1 MSNNIVITP
10 GDGIGKEIAKE
21 ARKLID
27 WISGNATFNINL
39 VEEYVGG
46 ASIDK
51 YGTPLSDETLK
62 RINKIKP
69 LEKYVKDILR
79 NRVQILNKKY
89 QTNENLPK
97 LSSVSTITTI
107 KKFNTNNFNPLLY
120 NFDFDSQ
127 KSQIYRVDGT
137 DLVINIIPKENK

>member
-1 MSNNIVITP
+1 M
-10 GDGIGKEIAKE
+10 
-21 ARKLID
+21 
-27 WISGNATFNINL
+27 INL
-39 VEEYVGG
+39 LNTNSEKNVDY
-46 ASIDK
+46 
-51 YGTPLSDETLK
+51 PLTSQELSFIENAFDDETLK

-137 DLVINIIPKENK
+137 DFVINIIPKENK

>member
-1 MSNNIVITP
+1 MGLKHIILLVLFFSCSFAFSQSDTINSSDTNP
-10 GDGIGKEIAKE
+10 EINVDYPFTSQE
-21 ARKLID
+21 LSFIE
-27 WISGNATFNINL
+27 NAF
-39 VEEYVGG
+39 
-46 ASIDK
+46 D
-51 YGTPLSDETLK
+51 DETLK
-62 RINKIKP
+62 RIKKIKP

-137 DLVINIIPKENK
+137 DLVINIIPKKNK

>member
-1 MSNNIVITP
+1 MGLKHI
-10 GDGIGKEIAKE
+10 
-21 ARKLID
+21 KLLVLFFSSSFAFSQSYTINSLNTNSEKNVD
-27 WISGNATFNINL
+27 YPLTSQELSFIENAF
-39 VEEYVGG
+39 
-46 ASIDK
+46 D
-51 YGTPLSDETLK
+51 DETLK

>member
-1 MSNNIVITP
+1 MGLKHIKLLVIFFSCSFAFSQS
-10 GDGIGKEIAKE
+10 DM
-21 ARKLID
+21 
-27 WISGNATFNINL
+27 INL
-39 VEEYVGG
+39 LNTNSEKNVDY
-46 ASIDK
+46 
-51 YGTPLSDETLK
+51 PLTSQELSFIENAFDDETLK

-97 LSSVSTITTI
+97 LSSVSTFTII

-137 DLVINIIPKENK
+137 DHIINIIPKENR

>member
-1 MSNNIVITP
+1 MGLKHITLLVLFFSCSFAFSQSDMINSSDTNP
-10 GDGIGKEIAKE
+10 EINVDYPFTSQE
-21 ARKLID
+21 LSFIE
-27 WISGNATFNINL
+27 NAF
-39 VEEYVGG
+39 
-46 ASIDK
+46 D
-51 YGTPLSDETLK
+51 DETLK

-69 LEKYVKDILR
+69 LEKYVKVILR
-79 NRVQILNKKY
+79 NRVQILSKKY

-97 LSSVSTITTI
+97 LSSVSTFTTI

-137 DLVINIIPKENK
+137 DLIINIIPKENR

>member
-1 MSNNIVITP
+1 MGLKHI
-10 GDGIGKEIAKE
+10 
-21 ARKLID
+21 KLLVLFFSCSFAFSQSD
-27 WISGNATFNINL
+27 MINL
-39 VEEYVGG
+39 LNTNSEKNVDY
-46 ASIDK
+46 
-51 YGTPLSDETLK
+51 PLTSQELSFIENAYDDETLK
-62 RINKIKP
+62 RIFKIKP
-69 LEKYVKDILR
+69 LEKYIKDILR

>member
-1 MSNNIVITP
+1 MGLKHI
-10 GDGIGKEIAKE
+10 
-21 ARKLID
+21 KLLVLFFSCSFAFSQSD
-27 WISGNATFNINL
+27 MINL
-39 VEEYVGG
+39 LNTNSEKNVDYHLTNQE
-46 ASIDK
+46 
-51 YGTPLSDETLK
+51 LSFIENAFDDETLK

-69 LEKYVKDILR
+69 LQKYVKGILR

-107 KKFNTNNFNPLLY
+107 KKFNTDNFIPLLY

-137 DLVINIIPKENK
+137 DLVINIIPKKNK

>member
-1 MSNNIVITP
+1 MGLKHI
-10 GDGIGKEIAKE
+10 
-21 ARKLID
+21 KLLVLFFSSSFAFSQSYTINSLNTNSEKNVD
-27 WISGNATFNINL
+27 YPLTSQELSFIENA
-39 VEEYVGG
+39 Y
-46 ASIDK
+46 D
-51 YGTPLSDETLK
+51 DETLK
-62 RINKIKP
+62 RIFKIKP
-69 LEKYVKDILR
+69 LEKYIKDILR
-79 NRVQILNKKY
+79 NRVQILNKEY

-107 KKFNTNNFNPLLY
+107 KKFNTNNFNPLIY

>member
-1 MSNNIVITP
+1 MGLKHIKLLVLFFSCSFAFSQSETINSSDTDP
-10 GDGIGKEIAKE
+10 EINVDYPFTSQE
-21 ARKLID
+21 LSFIE
-27 WISGNATFNINL
+27 NA
-39 VEEYVGG
+39 Y
-46 ASIDK
+46 D
-51 YGTPLSDETLK
+51 DETLK

-79 NRVQILNKKY
+79 NRVQILNKNY
-89 QTNENLPK
+89 QTNENIPK
-97 LSSVSTITTI
+97 LSSVSTFTTI

-137 DLVINIIPKENK
+137 DLIINIIPKENR

>member
-1 MSNNIVITP
+1 MGLKHI
-10 GDGIGKEIAKE
+10 
-21 ARKLID
+21 KLLVLFFSCSFAFSQSD
-27 WISGNATFNINL
+27 MINL
-39 VEEYVGG
+39 LNTNSEKNVDY
-46 ASIDK
+46 
-51 YGTPLSDETLK
+51 PLTSQELSFIENAFDDETLK

-107 KKFNTNNFNPLLY
+107 KKFNTNNFNPLIY

>member
-1 MSNNIVITP
+1 MELKHVILLVLFFSCSFAFSQSDTINSSDTNP
-10 GDGIGKEIAKE
+10 EINVDYPFTSQE
-21 ARKLID
+21 LSFIE
-27 WISGNATFNINL
+27 NAF
-39 VEEYVGG
+39 
-46 ASIDK
+46 D
-51 YGTPLSDETLK
+51 DETLK

-89 QTNENLPK
+89 QTNENLTK
-97 LSSVSTITTI
+97 LSSVSTFTTI
-107 KKFNTNNFNPLLY
+107 KKFNTTNFNPLLY

-137 DLVINIIPKENK
+137 NLIINIIPKDNR

>member
-1 MSNNIVITP
+1 MGLKHITLSVLFFSCSFAFSQSYMINSSETNP
-10 GDGIGKEIAKE
+10 EINVDYPFTSQE
-21 ARKLID
+21 LSFIE
-27 WISGNATFNINL
+27 NAF
-39 VEEYVGG
+39 
-46 ASIDK
+46 D
-51 YGTPLSDETLK
+51 DETLK

-69 LEKYVKDILR
+69 LEIYVKDILR

-89 QTNENLPK
+89 QTNENIPK
-97 LSSVSTITTI
+97 LSSVSTFTTI

>member
-1 MSNNIVITP
+1 MGLKHITLSVLFFSCSFAFSQSDMINSSETNPEINIDYPFTSQELSFI
-10 GDGIGKEIAKE
+10 E
-21 ARKLID
+21 
-27 WISGNATFNINL
+27 NAF
-39 VEEYVGG
+39 
-46 ASIDK
+46 D
-51 YGTPLSDETLK
+51 DETLK

-97 LSSVSTITTI
+97 LSSVSTFIII

-137 DLVINIIPKENK
+137 DLIINIIPKEKR

>member
-1 MSNNIVITP
+1 MVLKHITLLVLFFSCSFAFSQSDMINSLNTNSEKNIDYSLTSQELSFI
-10 GDGIGKEIAKE
+10 E
-21 ARKLID
+21 
-27 WISGNATFNINL
+27 NAF
-39 VEEYVGG
+39 
-46 ASIDK
+46 D
-51 YGTPLSDETLK
+51 DETLK

-69 LEKYVKDILR
+69 LEKYVKEILR

-107 KKFNTNNFNPLLY
+107 KKFNTDNFNPLLY

-137 DLVINIIPKENK
+137 DLVINIIPKKNK

>member
-1 MSNNIVITP
+1 M
-10 GDGIGKEIAKE
+10 
-21 ARKLID
+21 
-27 WISGNATFNINL
+27 INL
-39 VEEYVGG
+39 LNTNSEKNVDY
-46 ASIDK
+46 
-51 YGTPLSDETLK
+51 PLTSQELSFIENAFDDETLK

-97 LSSVSTITTI
+97 LSSVSTITI

-137 DLVINIIPKENK
+137 DLVINIIPKKNK

>member
-1 MSNNIVITP
+1 MGLKHIILLVLFFSCSFAFSQSDTINSSDTNP
-10 GDGIGKEIAKE
+10 EINVDYPFTSQE
-21 ARKLID
+21 LSFIE
-27 WISGNATFNINL
+27 NAF
-39 VEEYVGG
+39 
-46 ASIDK
+46 D
-51 YGTPLSDETLK
+51 DETLK

-89 QTNENLPK
+89 QTNENLTK
-97 LSSVSTITTI
+97 LSSVSTFTTI
-107 KKFNTNNFNPLLY
+107 KKFNTTNFNPLLY

-137 DLVINIIPKENK
+137 NLIINIIPKDNR

>member
-1 MSNNIVITP
+1 MGLKHIKLLVLFFSCSFAFSQSDMINSLNTNSEKNIDYPLTSQELSFI
-10 GDGIGKEIAKE
+10 E
-21 ARKLID
+21 
-27 WISGNATFNINL
+27 NAFDD
-39 VEEYVGG
+39 V
-46 ASIDK
+46 
-51 YGTPLSDETLK
+51 TLK

-69 LEKYVKDILR
+69 LQKYVKDILR

-89 QTNENLPK
+89 QTNENIPK
-97 LSSVSTITTI
+97 LSSVSTFTTI

-137 DLVINIIPKENK
+137 DLIINIIPKENR

>member
-1 MSNNIVITP
+1 MGLKHITLLVLFFSCSFAFSQSDMINSSDTNP
-10 GDGIGKEIAKE
+10 EINVDYPFTSQE
-21 ARKLID
+21 LSFIE
-27 WISGNATFNINL
+27 NAF
-39 VEEYVGG
+39 
-46 ASIDK
+46 D
-51 YGTPLSDETLK
+51 DETLK

-69 LEKYVKDILR
+69 LEKYVKVILR
-79 NRVQILNKKY
+79 NRVQILSKKY

-97 LSSVSTITTI
+97 LSSVSTFTTI

-137 DLVINIIPKENK
+137 DLIINIIPKENRL

>member
-1 MSNNIVITP
+1 MGLKHIALLVLFFTCSFTFSQSDMINSSDTNP
-10 GDGIGKEIAKE
+10 EINVDYPFTSQE
-21 ARKLID
+21 LSFIE
-27 WISGNATFNINL
+27 NAF
-39 VEEYVGG
+39 
-46 ASIDK
+46 D
-51 YGTPLSDETLK
+51 DETLK

-89 QTNENLPK
+89 QTNENLPR
-97 LSSVSTITTI
+97 LSSVSTFTTI

-137 DLVINIIPKENK
+137 NLIINIIPKENR

>member
-1 MSNNIVITP
+1 MELKHIILLVLFFSCSFAFSQSDTINSSDTNP
-10 GDGIGKEIAKE
+10 EINVDYPFTSQE
-21 ARKLID
+21 LSFIE
-27 WISGNATFNINL
+27 NAF
-39 VEEYVGG
+39 
-46 ASIDK
+46 D
-51 YGTPLSDETLK
+51 DETLK

-69 LEKYVKDILR
+69 LEKYIKDILR

-107 KKFNTNNFNPLLY
+107 KKFNTNNFNPLIY

>member
-1 MSNNIVITP
+1 MGLKHIKLLVLFFSCSFAFSQSDVI
-10 GDGIGKEIAKE
+10 
-21 ARKLID
+21 
-27 WISGNATFNINL
+27 ISLNTNSEKNVDYPLTNQELSFIENAF
-39 VEEYVGG
+39 
-46 ASIDK
+46 D
-51 YGTPLSDETLK
+51 DETLK
-62 RINKIKP
+62 RITKIKP
-69 LEKYVKDILR
+69 LEKYIKDILR

-137 DLVINIIPKENK
+137 DLVINIIPKKNK

>member
-1 MSNNIVITP
+1 MELKHIILLLLFFSCSFAFSQSDTINSSDTNP
-10 GDGIGKEIAKE
+10 EINVDYPFTSQE
-21 ARKLID
+21 LSFIE
-27 WISGNATFNINL
+27 NAF
-39 VEEYVGG
+39 
-46 ASIDK
+46 D
-51 YGTPLSDETLK
+51 DETLK
-62 RINKIKP
+62 RIVKIKP
-69 LEKYVKDILR
+69 LEKYIKDILR

-97 LSSVSTITTI
+97 LSSVSTITSI

>member
-1 MSNNIVITP
+1 M
-10 GDGIGKEIAKE
+10 
-21 ARKLID
+21 
-27 WISGNATFNINL
+27 INSL
-39 VEEYVGG
+39 NTNSEKNVDYTLTSQELSFIEY
-46 ASIDK
+46 DFD
-51 YGTPLSDETLK
+51 DETLK

-79 NRVQILNKKY
+79 NRVQLLNKKY

-97 LSSVSTITTI
+97 LSSITTFTPI

-120 NFDFDSQ
+120 NFDFGSQ

-137 DLVINIIPKENK
+137 DLIINIIPKENR

>member
-1 MSNNIVITP
+1 MGLKHITLLVLFFSFSFAFSQSDMINSSDTNP
-10 GDGIGKEIAKE
+10 EINVDYPFTSQE
-21 ARKLID
+21 LSFIE
-27 WISGNATFNINL
+27 NAF
-39 VEEYVGG
+39 
-46 ASIDK
+46 D
-51 YGTPLSDETLK
+51 DETLK

-79 NRVQILNKKY
+79 NRVQILSKKY

-97 LSSVSTITTI
+97 LSSVSTFTTI

-127 KSQIYRVDGT
+127 KTQIYRVDGT

>member
-1 MSNNIVITP
+1 MGLKHIKLLVLFFSCSFAFSQSDVI
-10 GDGIGKEIAKE
+10 
-21 ARKLID
+21 
-27 WISGNATFNINL
+27 ISLNTNSEKNVDYHLTNQELSFIENAF
-39 VEEYVGG
+39 
-46 ASIDK
+46 D
-51 YGTPLSDETLK
+51 DETLK

-97 LSSVSTITTI
+97 LSSVSTITI

-137 DLVINIIPKENK
+137 DLVINIIPKKNK

>member
-1 MSNNIVITP
+1 MGLKHI
-10 GDGIGKEIAKE
+10 
-21 ARKLID
+21 KLLVLFFSSSFAFSQSYTINSLNTNSEKNVD
-27 WISGNATFNINL
+27 YPLTSQELSFIENAF
-39 VEEYVGG
+39 
-46 ASIDK
+46 D
-51 YGTPLSDETLK
+51 DETLK

-107 KKFNTNNFNPLLY
+107 KKFNTNNFNPLIY

>member
-1 MSNNIVITP
+1 MRLKHHVLLVLFFSCSFAFSQSETINSSDTEP
-10 GDGIGKEIAKE
+10 EINVDYPFTSQE
-21 ARKLID
+21 LSFIE
-27 WISGNATFNINL
+27 NAF
-39 VEEYVGG
+39 
-46 ASIDK
+46 D
-51 YGTPLSDETLK
+51 DETLK

-89 QTNENLPK
+89 QINENLTK
-97 LSSVSTITTI
+97 LSSVSTFTII

-137 DLVINIIPKENK
+137 DLIINIIPKENR